1 MVVIYRRATTER
13 WELQVEKVFLLPS
26 ADART
31 MPESLINSTTTK
43 I

>member
-26 ADART
+26 AEGNFMIAT
-31 MPESLINSTTTK
+31 I